1 MSEAT
6 AAHSGPPVGVTGRRL
21 GTSRRFDPSGII
33 GSSRTYAMSETTI
46 HSDPY
51 IIDKTRIQ
59 DPPTEFWGKLR
70 FLGPGMITSA
80 AVVGSGELMTATTL
94 GARVGFIL
102 LWLVLVS
109 TFVKVWVQIELAR
122 WAISTGRPAVSG
134 YNDVPPKIAKRGWM
148 AYLSLLLLAQFLFGQ
163 AGVISASAF
172 AFSSL
177 FPIGGDPYTPLS
189 IGVWVAILAAGAIG
203 IHIANR
209 YDVVE
214 KISTVLVVLV
224 TVFAISMVFLVQNTE
239 FAWSLADLG
248 EGMRFQIA
256 VGSFGVALAMFG
268 LTGVGAG
275 EITSYTY
282 WCVEK
287 GYAAWTGPNDGSAA
301 WAARA
306 KGWISVMK
314 IDAWVSWVIYTVS
327 TLAFYILG
335 AAVLHSQNLVPE
347 GREVMST
354 LSSIFSSAVGQWGG
368 TVFLIGAALALY
380 KTVIANVPLQ
390 ARIVTN
396 SLAVFDVFEWT
407 DRRRRDWWMRLIMII
422 LPLGWGIIGVAISS
436 PLALVI
442 FGGILNAV
450 YLIGVAIS
458 TVYLSRNQTDP
469 LVKDGA
475 FMSVMMWI
483 SAVTICLVGGVGLY
497 TTLF

>member
-1 MSEAT
+1 
-6 AAHSGPPVGVTGRRL
+6 
-21 GTSRRFDPSGII
+21 
-33 GSSRTYAMSETTI
+33 MSETTI
-46 HSDPY
+46 RTDPY
-51 IIDKTRIQ
+51 TIDHSRIQ
-59 DPPTEFWGKLR
+59 EPPTSFSGKLK

-102 LWLVLVS
+102 LWLVLLS

-134 YNDVPPKIAKRGWM
+134 YADVPPKIAKRGWM
-148 AYLSLLLLAQFLFGQ
+148 AYLSLLLFAQFLFGQ

-189 IGVWVAILAAGAIG
+189 IGVWIAILAAGAIA

-214 KISTVLVVLV
+214 KVSTVLVVLV
-224 TVFAISMVFLVQNTE
+224 TLFAITMVFLVQSTE
-239 FAWSLADLG
+239 FAWGWAEIG

-256 VGSFGVALAMFG
+256 IGSFGVALAMFG

-287 GYAAWTGPNDGSAA
+287 GYAAWTGSNDGSAG

-314 IDAWVSWVIYTVS
+314 VDAWVSWVIYTVS

-335 AAVLHSQNLVPE
+335 AAVLHPQNLIPE

-354 LSSIFSSAVGQWGG
+354 LSGMFSTTVGQWGG
-368 TVFLIGAALALY
+368 VLFLIGAALALY

-396 SLAVFDVFEWT
+396 SLAVFNLFEWT
-407 DRRRRDWWMRLIMII
+407 DQHARDRWMRVVMII

-442 FGGILNAV
+442 FGGILNAI

-469 LVKDGA
+469 LVKDGP

-497 TTLF
+497 STLF

>member
-1 MSEAT
+1 
-6 AAHSGPPVGVTGRRL
+6 
-21 GTSRRFDPSGII
+21 
-33 GSSRTYAMSETTI
+33 MSETTI
-46 HSDPY
+46 RSDPY
-51 IIDKTRIQ
+51 TIDYSRIQ
-59 DPPTEFWGKLR
+59 EPPTTFSGKLR

-102 LWLVLVS
+102 LWLVLLS

-189 IGVWVAILAAGAIG
+189 IGVWVAILAAGAIA

-209 YDVVE
+209 YDIVE
-214 KISTVLVVLV
+214 KVSTVLVVLV
-224 TVFAISMVFLVQNTE
+224 TVFAISMVFLVQSTE

-287 GYAAWTGPNDGSAA
+287 GYAAWTGPNDGSSG
-301 WAARA
+301 WASRA
-306 KGWISVMK
+306 KGWIAVMK
-314 IDAWVSWVIYTVS
+314 VDAWVSWVIYTVS

-335 AAVLHSQNLVPE
+335 AAVLHPQNLIPE

-354 LSSIFSSAVGQWGG
+354 LSNMFSSTVGQWGG
-368 TVFLIGAALALY
+368 VLFLIGAALALY

-396 SLAVFDVFEWT
+396 SLAVFNVFEWT
-407 DRRRRDWWMRLIMII
+407 DQRRRDWWMRLIMII

-436 PLALVI
+436 PLALVV

-483 SAVTICLVGGVGLY
+483 SAFTICLVGGVGLY
-497 TTLF
+497 STLF

>member
-1 MSEAT
+1 
-6 AAHSGPPVGVTGRRL
+6 
-21 GTSRRFDPSGII
+21 
-33 GSSRTYAMSETTI
+33 MSETTI
-46 HSDPY
+46 RSDPY
-51 IIDKTRIQ
+51 IIDDTRIQ
-59 DPPTEFWGKLR
+59 DPPTKFSGKLR

-80 AVVGSGELMTATTL
+80 AVVGSGELLTATAL

-134 YNDVPPKIAKRGWM
+134 YNEVPPKIVKHGWM
-148 AYLSLLLLAQFLFGQ
+148 AYLSLLLLAQFLIGQ
-163 AGVISASAF
+163 AGVISAAAF
-172 AFSSL
+172 AFSTL
-177 FPIGGDPYTPLS
+177 LPIGGDPYTTLS
-189 IGVWVAILAAGAIG
+189 IGVWVAILAVVAIA

-214 KISTVLVVLV
+214 KVSTVLVVLV
-224 TVFAISMVFLVQNTE
+224 TVFAISMVFLVQTTE
-239 FAWSLADLG
+239 FAWNLGDLG

-256 VGSFGVALAMFG
+256 AGSFGVALAMFG

-287 GYAAWTGPNDGSAA
+287 GYAAWSGPRDGSAE

-306 KGWISVMK
+306 NGWISVMK
-314 IDAWVSWVIYTVS
+314 VDAWVAWVIYTVS

-335 AAVLHSQNLVPE
+335 AAVLHPQNLIPE
-347 GREVMST
+347 GSEVMST
-354 LSSIFSSAVGQWGG
+354 LSSIFSSAIGPAGSVL
-368 TVFLIGAALALY
+368 FLIGAGLALY

-396 SLAVFDVFEWT
+396 ALAVFNVFTWT
-407 DRRRRDWWMRLIMII
+407 DQRRRDWWMRLIMII
-422 LPLGWGIIGVAISS
+422 LPISWGIIGVAISS
-436 PLALVI
+436 PLALVV

-458 TVYLSRNQTDP
+458 TVYLSRHQTDP
-469 LVKDGA
+469 LVKGGT
-475 FMSVMMWI
+475 FMTMMMWI
-483 SAVTICLVGGVGLY
+483 SALTITLVGAVGLY

>member
-1 MSEAT
+1 
-6 AAHSGPPVGVTGRRL
+6 
-21 GTSRRFDPSGII
+21 
-33 GSSRTYAMSETTI
+33 MSETTI
-46 HSDPY
+46 HADPY
-51 IIDKTRIQ
+51 VIDDTRIQ
-59 DPPTEFWGKLR
+59 DPPTSFRGKLR

-80 AVVGSGELMTATTL
+80 AVVGSGELLTATTL

-102 LWLVLVS
+102 LWLVLLS

-172 AFSSL
+172 VFSSL

-189 IGVWVAILAAGAIG
+189 IGVWVAILAAGAIA

-214 KISTVLVVLV
+214 KVSTVLVVLV
-224 TVFAISMVFLVQNTE
+224 TVFAISMVFLVQTTE
-239 FAWSLADLG
+239 FAWNLGDLG

-256 VGSFGVALAMFG
+256 AGAFGVALAMFG

-287 GYAAWTGPNDGSAA
+287 GYAAWTGPRDGSTA
-301 WAARA
+301 WANRAR
-306 KGWISVMK
+306 GWIAVMK
-314 IDAWVSWVIYTVS
+314 VDAWVSWVIYTVS

-335 AAVLHSQNLVPE
+335 AAVLHPQGLVPE
-347 GREVMST
+347 GREVMGT
-354 LSSIFSSAVGQWGG
+354 LSSIFSSAVGSWGG
-368 TVFLIGAALALY
+368 TVFLIGAAFALY

-396 SLAVFDVFEWT
+396 SLSVFNVFPWS

-422 LPLGWGIIGVAISS
+422 LPLGWGIIGVAVSS
-436 PLALVI
+436 PLALVV
-442 FGGILNAV
+442 FGGILNAA

-497 TTLF
+497 TTIF

>member
-1 MSEAT
+1 MTQA
-6 AAHSGPPVGVTGRRL
+6 VV
-21 GTSRRFDPSGII
+21 SRP
-33 GSSRTYAMSETTI
+33 
-46 HSDPY
+46 DPY
-51 IIDKTRIQ
+51 ILDHTRIQ
-59 DPPTEFWGKLR
+59 DPPTKFSGKLR

-80 AVVGSGELMTATTL
+80 AVVGSGELLTATTL

-109 TFVKVWVQIELAR
+109 TFVKVWVQIALAR

-134 YNDVPPKIAKRGWM
+134 YNDVPPKIVQRGWM

-163 AGVISASAF
+163 AGVISAAAF
-172 AFSSL
+172 AFSSVL
-177 FPIGGDPYTPLS
+177 PIGGDPYTPLS
-189 IGVWVAILAAGAIG
+189 IGVWVAILAAGAIA
-203 IHIANR
+203 IHLANR

-214 KISTVLVVLV
+214 NVSTVLVVLV
-224 TVFAISMVFLVQNTE
+224 TVFAITMVFLVQSTE
-239 FAWSLADLG
+239 FAWSLRDLG

-287 GYAAWTGPNDGSAA
+287 GYAAWTGPRDDSAE

-306 KGWISVMK
+306 NGWISVMK
-314 IDAWVSWVIYTVS
+314 VDAWVAWVIYTVS

-335 AAVLHSQNLVPE
+335 AAVLHPQNLVPE
-347 GREVMST
+347 GSEVMST
-354 LSSIFSSAVGQWGG
+354 LSNVFSATIGPAGG
-368 TVFLIGAALALY
+368 VVFLIGAGLALY

-390 ARIVTN
+390 ARIVAN
-396 SLAVFDVFEWT
+396 ALAVFGVFTWT
-407 DRRRRDWWMRLIMII
+407 DQRRRDRWMRLLMVL
-422 LPLGWGIIGVAISS
+422 LPLGWAIIGVAISS
-436 PLALVI
+436 PLALVV

-458 TVYLSRNQTDP
+458 TVYLSRHQTDP
-469 LVKDGA
+469 RVRGGT
-475 FMSVMMWI
+475 FMTVMMWI
-483 SAVTICLVGGVGLY
+483 SAFAICLVGGVGLY
-497 TTLF
+497 NTLF